1 MMMRALWRH
10 IQYNYDE
17 GGIRQVLY
25 KTGWRFQQWLWSQS
39 AWLVYHVDVAQYRL
53 EPALPLRHSRLGF
66 DALRQLQYFKAMA
79 FPEMVRTRLDSG
91 ASCNGFFLK
100 DELAN
105 IAWTTR
111 GYLEIEHGVT
121 IREDRCVGIFDCY
134 TLPQHRSKGI
144 YTDTLIRLIR
154 NSREEG
160 ATLALIGVDPD
171 NYASING
178 IERAGFEPFYRLT
191 RRRRF
196 GRQFFVRSKFEARGR
211 SAGIRKPGRIGVNP
225 RGPT

>member
-10 IQYNYDE
+10 IQYNYNE

-39 AWLVYHVDVAQYRL
+39 AWLVYQIDVSQYRR
-53 EPALPLRHSRLGF
+53 EPVLSLRHSRLGF
-66 DALRQLQYFKAMA
+66 DALRELQYYKAMI
-79 FPEMVRTRLDSG
+79 FPEGIRTRLNSG
-91 ASCNGFFLK
+91 ACCNGFFLE

-105 IAWTTR
+105 IAWTTL
-111 GYLEIEHGVT
+111 GYLEIEPGVT
-121 IREDRCVGIFDCY
+121 IREERCVGIFDCY

-154 NSREEG
+154 DSHEDG
-160 ATLALIGVDPD
+160 VKLALIAVDPD

-178 IERAGFEPFYRLT
+178 IERAQFEPLYRLT
-191 RRRRF
+191 RRRRL
-196 GRQFFVRSKFEARGR
+196 GRQFFIRDKFEARLR
-211 SAGIRKPGRIGVNP
+211 SSGFANKPIE
-225 RGPT
+225 